1 MKALNVAAT
10 GMMAQETNVNVIAN
24 NIANMRTTGYKRQRA
39 DFQDLFYQ
47 DLRRQGSQTS
57 EAGTIVPAGV
67 QVGSGV
73 RVVATPRIMSQGDV
87 EMTDK
92 ETDVAVRGEGFFVID
107 MPDGR
112 TAYTRDGSFELDATG
127 TLVTE
132 DGYTVAPGIVIPANA
147 TGLTISQVGV
157 VQATIGNDTAPTVL
171 GQIQLSRFINKSG
184 LQAIGDN
191 LFLETAASGAPQTAN
206 PGDEGYGTLL
216 QNHLETANV
225 VSVTELSNLIAAQRA
240 YEMNSRII
248 KAADEMLSS
257 TAQMS

>member
-1 MKALNVAAT
+1 MKALNVAAS

-47 DLRRQGSQTS
+47 TLRRQGSQTS
-57 EAGTIVPAGV
+57 DSGTLVPAGV
-67 QVGSGV
+67 QIGSGV
-73 RVVATPRIMSQGDV
+73 RVVATPRTMSQGDI
-87 EMTDK
+87 EMTSK
-92 ETDVAVRGEGFFVID
+92 ETDVAIRGEGMFIIN

-112 TAYTRDGSFELDATG
+112 TAYTRDGGFELDATG
-127 TLVTE
+127 TLVTQ
-132 DGYTVAPGIVIPANA
+132 DGYTVSPGIVVPTNA
-147 TGLTISQVGV
+147 RDLTVSQVGV
-157 VQATIGNDTAPTVL
+157 VQATIGNDTTPTVL
-171 GQIQLSRFINKSG
+171 GQIQLARFINKAG
-184 LQAIGDN
+184 LEAIGDN
-191 LFLETAASGAPQTAN
+191 LFLETAASGQPQIAN
-206 PGDEGYGTLL
+206 PGDEGYATVL

-225 VSVTELSNLIAAQRA
+225 VPVSELSSLIAAQRA

>member
-47 DLRRQGSQTS
+47 NLRRQGSQTS
-57 EAGTIVPAGV
+57 DAGTVVPAGV

-73 RVVATPRIMSQGDV
+73 RVVATPRIMSQGDI
-87 EMTDK
+87 EQTDK
-92 ETDVAVRGEGFFVID
+92 ETDLAIRGEGFFIVD

-112 TAYTRDGSFELDATG
+112 TGYTRDGSFELDATG
-127 TLVTE
+127 TIVTE
-132 DGYTVAPGIVIPANA
+132 DGYTISPGIVVPTNA

-157 VQATIGNDTAPTVL
+157 VQATIGNDTSPTVL
-171 GQIQLSRFINKSG
+171 GQLQLARFINKAG
-184 LQAIGDN
+184 LEAIGDN
-191 LFLETAASGAPQTAN
+191 LYLQTDASGEAQVAN
-206 PGDEGYGTLL
+206 PGDEGYATLL

-225 VSVTELSNLIAAQRA
+225 VPVTELSTLISAQRA
-240 YEMNSRII
+240 YEMNSRVI

-257 TAQMS
+257 TSNMG